1 MVDYISEVINRFGGR
16 AAGTSQEKAAQE
28 YTASV
33 LEAYCDSVRIDSF
46 KTHLTAHFES
56 LKIFSVVFWLC
67 LILYHV
73 KYEAAAILSF
83 LNAIF
88 FLGHFVTYR
97 HWLDFL
103 FPKQKTWNVEGV
115 IEPKGEVKNTILI
128 AGHIDS
134 VREFQW
140 WHHFGKFG
148 LLLNTIAGFGF
159 VLQGIFFML
168 GWILSFFIPFPAFF
182 EWIWMALVFI
192 SPAALSMVFKH
203 GEHVVDGALDN
214 LTGVA
219 MAVEMAKVFS
229 IEPLQN
235 TRLRLISFGS
245 EEPALRGA
253 FEYARQYKDRLKE
266 ENAILVNFDTI
277 KSKEHL
283 TLVTGEINTLV
294 KFPHDL
300 IHEMEQA
307 FQTMNVSMKKKA
319 IPIGASDGS
328 AFAIEGLPAITII
341 GMDSENYD
349 PCYHTRLDNL
359 NNLEPEGLAEM
370 KKVLIHFI
378 KSRDQRFS

>member
-1 MVDYISEVINRFGGR
+1 
-16 AAGTSQEKAAQE
+16 
-28 YTASV
+28 
-33 LEAYCDSVRIDSF
+33 
-46 KTHLTAHFES
+46 
-56 LKIFSVVFWLC
+56 
-67 LILYHV
+67 
-73 KYEAAAILSF
+73 
-83 LNAIF
+83 
-88 FLGHFVTYR
+88 
-97 HWLDFL
+97 
-103 FPKQKTWNVEGV
+103 V
-115 IEPKGEVKNTILI
+115 IEPKEEVKNTILI

-148 LLLNTIAGFGF
+148 LLLNAIAGLGF
-159 VLQGIFFML
+159 VLQGIVFML
-168 GWILSFFIPFPAFF
+168 GWILSFFIPFPSFF
-182 EWIWMALVFI
+182 ESIWWGFI
-192 SPAALSMVFKH
+192 FIAPAALSMFFKH

-229 IEPLQN
+229 VEPLKH

-253 FEYARQYKDRLKE
+253 FEYARQYKERLKK
-266 ENAILVNFDTI
+266 ENAVLINFDTI

-294 KFPHDL
+294 KFPPEL
-300 IHEMEQA
+300 VNEMEQA
-307 FQTMNVSMKKKA
+307 FQSVNVSMKKRA

-341 GMDSENYD
+341 GMDSDNYD

-359 NNLEPEGLAEM
+359 SNLEPEGLTEM
-370 KKVLIHFI
+370 KKVLVHFI
-378 KSRDQRFS
+378 KTRDQSFS

>member
-33 LEAYCDSVRIDSF
+33 LEAYCNNVRIDTF

-56 LKIFSVVFWLC
+56 LKIFSAVFWLC
-67 LILYHV
+67 LYLYHV
-73 KYEAAAILSF
+73 KYELAAILSF

-88 FLGHFVTYR
+88 FLGHFVSYR

-103 FPKQKTWNVEGV
+103 FPKQTTWNVEGV
-115 IEPKGEVKNTILI
+115 IEPKEEVKNTILI

-148 LLLNTIAGFGF
+148 LLLNAIAGFGF
-159 VLQGIFFML
+159 VLQGIVFML
-168 GWILSFFIPFPAFF
+168 GWILSFFIPFPSFF
-182 EWIWMALVFI
+182 ESIWSGFILI
-192 SPAALSMVFKH
+192 SPAALSMFFKH
-203 GEHVVDGALDN
+203 GERVVDGALDN

-229 IEPLQN
+229 VEPLKH

-253 FEYARQYKDRLKE
+253 FEYARQYKESLKK
-266 ENAILVNFDTI
+266 ENAVLINFDTI

-294 KFPHDL
+294 KFPPKL
-300 IHEMEQA
+300 VNEMEQA
-307 FQTMNVSMKKKA
+307 FKSVNVSMKKRA

-341 GMDSENYD
+341 GMDSDNYD

-359 NNLEPEGLAEM
+359 SNLEPEGLTEM
-370 KKVLIHFI
+370 KKVLVHFI
-378 KSRDQRFS
+378 KTRDQSFS

>member
-1 MVDYISEVINRFGGR
+1 MVNYISEVINRFGGR

-33 LEAYCDSVRIDSF
+33 LEAYCNNVRIDTF
-46 KTHLTAHFES
+46 KTHLTSHFES
-56 LKIFSVVFWLC
+56 LKIFSAVFWFC
-67 LILYHV
+67 LIIYHV
-73 KYEAAAILSF
+73 KYEVAAILSF

-88 FLGHFVTYR
+88 FLGHFVSYR

-103 FPKQKTWNVEGV
+103 FPKQTTWNVEGV
-115 IEPKGEVKNTILI
+115 IEPKEEVKNTILI

-148 LLLNTIAGFGF
+148 LLLNAIAGLGF
-159 VLQGIFFML
+159 VLQGIVFML
-168 GWILSFFIPFPAFF
+168 GWILSFFIPFPSFF
-182 EWIWMALVFI
+182 ESIWWGFI
-192 SPAALSMVFKH
+192 FIAPAALSMFFKH

-229 IEPLQN
+229 VEPLKH

-253 FEYARQYKDRLKE
+253 FEYARQYKERLKK
-266 ENAILVNFDTI
+266 ENAVLINFDTI

-294 KFPHDL
+294 KFPPEL
-300 IHEMEQA
+300 VNEMEKA
-307 FQTMNVSMKKKA
+307 FQSVNVSMKKRA

-341 GMDSENYD
+341 GMDSDNYD

-359 NNLEPEGLAEM
+359 SNLEPEGLTEM
-370 KKVLIHFI
+370 KKVLVHFI
-378 KSRDQRFS
+378 KTRDQSFS